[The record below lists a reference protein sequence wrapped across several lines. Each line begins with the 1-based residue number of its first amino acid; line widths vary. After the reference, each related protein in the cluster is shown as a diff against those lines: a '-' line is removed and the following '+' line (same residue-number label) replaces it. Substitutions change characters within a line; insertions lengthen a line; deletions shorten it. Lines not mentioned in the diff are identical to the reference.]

1 MCNLLPWRFKEIY
14 SFQNL
19 PFPRA
24 IWKGNRNEH
33 LKPLLTLAC
42 EVQMHSRRPMSQ
54 CSAVSEP
61 LAPGSFHTP
70 AALMIYLLAS
80 VVVWGTC

>member
-1 MCNLLPWRFKEIY
+1 
-14 SFQNL
+14 
-19 PFPRA
+19 
-24 IWKGNRNEH
+24 
-33 LKPLLTLAC
+33 
-42 EVQMHSRRPMSQ
+42 MSQ
-54 CSAVSEP
+54 FSAISEP